1 VLKGVFVRVLDE
13 LLTHCLVVQAPPNC
27 RLFFEY
33 LELGADALRV
43 TPTHILSSLPTRKSK
58 SRHND
63 MQYIVG
69 LLELSAQGS
78 RSKLS
83 WAAKARNYS
92 FQFLV
97 FVFSFKV
104 CIVAILLS
112 IPLSLQC
119 SFPQLSKRA
128 QSFKP
133 VPPPTSQP
141 PSQDNSITMMVAKP
155 VTPQILILNPHPQP
169 PNKPFQGGS
178 YFVASMFC
186 FC

>member
-27 RLFFEY
+27 RPFFLY

-133 VPPPTSQP
+133 VSPSNFATPFPRQQYHHGGSQTS
-141 PSQDNSITMMVAKP
+141 
-155 VTPQILILNPHPQP
+155 ILVLNPHQP
-169 PNKPFQGGS
+169 PNKPFKGGS

-186 FC
+186 SC